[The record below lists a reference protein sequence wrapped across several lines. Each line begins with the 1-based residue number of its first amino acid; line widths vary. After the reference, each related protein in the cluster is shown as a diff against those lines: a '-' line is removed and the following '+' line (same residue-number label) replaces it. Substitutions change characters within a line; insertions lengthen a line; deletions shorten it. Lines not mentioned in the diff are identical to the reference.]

1 MEISNISIQ
10 GIYYSLEREEL
21 SIILYDIPLNVSL
34 REETST
40 QQFVQSSM
48 MFEREVSIGIYLDLI
63 TNLIGLKIQKHCK
76 IQKDN

>member
-10 GIYYSLEREEL
+10 GIYYSLEREDL

-40 QQFVQSSM
+40 Q
-48 MFEREVSIGIYLDLI
+48 
-63 TNLIGLKIQKHCK
+63 
-76 IQKDN
+76 